1 MAEVLVIGA
10 GAAGMMAAITA
21 AEKGHRVTVLEKNE
35 KPGKKLYITGK
46 GRCNLAN
53 DCDRDGFFASVRRN
67 PRFLYSAYDRFGAQD
82 SIQFFQGIGLST
94 KTERGNRVFPAS
106 DKSSDVIRVLEQRM
120 KELSVFVNYKTNVCK
135 VLQQDG
141 KFLGVRTDDGG
152 MYKADACIIATG
164 GLSYPSTGSTGDGYR
179 FAKENGHSVT
189 ELSPSLVSIILCEK
203 SVKHLEGLSLKNVSL
218 TVTTPVEKKGKTV
231 NKELYKG
238 FGEMLFTAEGVSGP
252 LCLSAS
258 SELASGFSAG
268 TKLAIDLKP
277 ALSME
282 QLEQRVLNDFK
293 ENINR
298 QFRNSLSALLPSRMA
313 EYIVGISGIDPYV
326 QVNSITQ
333 QERRRLCEIIKHLE
347 FQVER
352 LGGYREAVVTRGGVN
367 LKEINP
373 MTMESKLVPG
383 LYFAGEVLDLD
394 ALTGG
399 FNLQIAWT
407 TGYAA
412 GSSIL

>member
-1 MAEVLVIGA
+1 
-10 GAAGMMAAITA
+10 
-21 AEKGHRVTVLEKNE
+21 
-35 KPGKKLYITGK
+35 
-46 GRCNLAN
+46 
-53 DCDRDGFFASVRRN
+53 
-67 PRFLYSAYDRFGAQD
+67 
-82 SIQFFQGIGLST
+82 
-94 KTERGNRVFPAS
+94 
-106 DKSSDVIRVLEQRM
+106 
-120 KELSVFVNYKTNVCK
+120 
-135 VLQQDG
+135 
-141 KFLGVRTDDGG
+141 
-152 MYKADACIIATG
+152 
-164 GLSYPSTGSTGDGYR
+164 
-179 FAKENGHSVT
+179 
-189 ELSPSLVSIILCEK
+189 
-203 SVKHLEGLSLKNVSL
+203 
-218 TVTTPVEKKGKTV
+218 
-231 NKELYKG
+231 
-238 FGEMLFTAEGVSGP
+238 
-252 LCLSAS
+252 
-258 SELASGFSAG
+258 
-268 TKLAIDLKP
+268 
-277 ALSME
+277 ME

-347 FQVER
+347 FHVER

-373 MTMESKLVPG
+373 MTMESKLVSG